1 MDEKKLFKLW
11 YICFD
16 EDLTRNVTI
25 QNSELKTFNDK
36 IITYLMYNYNLV
48 SHLYINYISMEDT
61 NDFLP
66 LLSRLKN
73 NLKVL
78 AVITIKG
85 TDDIILNDVIKS
97 NCQLEKVF
105 LLRSCECHCCQF
117 YCDCLEDK
125 MILCYLRRKH
135 KHFLKNLETENILNF
150 LKSHVD
156 SLKSLDL
163 TYWLKRNLNPE
174 EINRIFE
181 QISRMKWLKELQIE
195 LLDLIDFNNE
205 DRFHRLKLLNNF
217 NVEILKITNEN
228 DSLIMP
234 NVLNQ
239 HKHSLTISDLKRISD
254 MMPNIKIHFL
264 WGLEHTLPN
273 HKCNYYSNFT
283 SNSFDNIEK
292 IHFKFEYLNL
302 DDGWIYENDWK
313 NLK

>member
-16 EDLTRNVTI
+16 EDLTRTVTI

-36 IITYLMYNYNLV
+36 IITYLMYNYTLV

-66 LLSRLKN
+66 LLRRLKN

-78 AVITIKG
+78 AVITVKG
-85 TDDIILNDVIKS
+85 TEDIILNDIIKS
-97 NCQLEKVF
+97 KCQLEKVF
-105 LLRSCECHCCQF
+105 LLKSCECHCCQF
-117 YCDCLEDK
+117 YCDCSEDE
-125 MILCYLRRKH
+125 IYHSCHLRKKY

-150 LKSHVD
+150 LQSQVN

-163 TYWLKRNLNPE
+163 TYWLKRDLNPE

-205 DRFHRLKLLNNF
+205 DKFHRLKSLNRF
-217 NVEILKITNEN
+217 NVEILKITNE
-228 DSLIMP
+228 SLIRGLP
-234 NVLNQ
+234 NQ
-239 HKHSLTISDLKRISD
+239 HMHSLTISDLKLISD
-254 MMPNIKIHFL
+254 KIPNIKIHFL
-264 WGLEHTLPN
+264 WGLEHVLPN
-273 HKCNYYSNFT
+273 HKCNYSNFP

-292 IHFKFEYLNL
+292 IHFKFEYFNL